1 MLASLPH
8 LKIDA
13 LWSRLD
19 KILDRSIDAAVY
31 LLGALALVFLVSRL
45 FRTFDRYSRQLIES
59 RGGAEVD
66 ELSKQTSTISL
77 IAKRSLILLIWSLA
91 LLAVLNAYGFDVRP
105 ILATAGVAGIAIGF
119 AAQSLLKD
127 LISGF
132 FLLAD
137 GHVRIHDVVTI
148 NGLSGVVEELSLR
161 NTILRGMDGA
171 VHVISN
177 GSITQLSNSTR
188 LFAFYVFEV
197 STEYDEDPDRAVSS
211 LTNVANEVR
220 ADPAFGPLI
229 LEPLEVLGVDR
240 FTEQG
245 VVVKARIKTIA
256 GQQWKVGRE
265 INRRL
270 KKSGFAFA
278 TAQRVVQK
286 NLNPES

>member
-1 MLASLPH
+1 MQRFD
-8 LKIDA
+8 KV
-13 LWSRLD
+13 LD
-19 KILDRSIDAAVY
+19 KSLDAVVY
-31 LLGALALVFLVSRL
+31 VLGALLLAFLVSRL
-45 FRTFDRYSRQLIES
+45 FRTVDRYSSQLIEA
-59 RGGAEVD
+59 RGGSEVD

-77 IAKRSLILLIWSLA
+77 LTKRWIIFAIWALA

-119 AAQSLLKD
+119 AAQNLLKD
-127 LISGF
+127 VISGF

-137 GHVRIHDVVTI
+137 GHIRIKDVVTI

-161 NTILRGMDGA
+161 NTVLRGVDGA
-171 VHVISN
+171 VHVVSN
-177 GSITQLSNSTR
+177 GSITQLSNLTR
-188 LFAFYVFEV
+188 LFAYYVFDV
-197 STEYDEDPDRAVSS
+197 SAEYTEDPDKV
-211 LTNVANEVR
+211 VAALNSVAEDAR
-220 ADPAFGPLI
+220 ADPAFGALI

-270 KKSGFAFA
+270 QKSGFSFA
-278 TAQRVVQK
+278 TAQRVVQR
-286 NLNPES
+286 NLTPES

>member
-1 MLASLPH
+1 MQRFD
-8 LKIDA
+8 KV
-13 LWSRLD
+13 LD
-19 KILDRSIDAAVY
+19 KSLDAVVY
-31 LLGALALVFLVSRL
+31 VLGALLLAFLVSRL
-45 FRTFDRYSRQLIES
+45 FRAVDRYSSQLIEA
-59 RGGAEVD
+59 RGGSEVD

-77 IAKRSLILLIWSLA
+77 LTKRWIIFAIWALA

-105 ILATAGVAGIAIGF
+105 ILATAGVAGIALGF

-127 LISGF
+127 VISGF

-137 GHVRIHDVVTI
+137 GHIRIKDVVTI

-161 NTILRGMDGA
+161 NTVLRGVDGA
-171 VHVISN
+171 VHIVSN
-177 GSITQLSNSTR
+177 GSITQLSNLTR
-188 LFAFYVFEV
+188 LFAYYVFDV
-197 STEYDEDPDRAVSS
+197 SAEYTEDPDKV
-211 LTNVANEVR
+211 VAALNSAAEDAR
-220 ADPAFGPLI
+220 ADPAFGALI
-229 LEPLEVLGVDR
+229 LESLEVLGVDR

-270 KKSGFAFA
+270 QKSGFAFA

-286 NLNPES
+286 NLTPET

>member
-1 MLASLPH
+1 MASLPQ
-8 LKIDA
+8 LKLDA
-13 LWSRLD
+13 LWPRLD
-19 KILDRSIDAAVY
+19 QILAKSIDAAVY
-31 LLGALALVFLVSRL
+31 LLGALLLVFLVSRL
-45 FRTFDRYSRQLIES
+45 FRAVDRYSRQLIEA

-66 ELSKQTSTISL
+66 ELSKHTSTISL
-77 IAKRSLILLIWSLA
+77 ITKRSLIFVIWSLA

-137 GHVRIHDVVTI
+137 GHIRIHDVVTI
-148 NGLSGVVEELSLR
+148 NGLSGVVQELSLR
-161 NTILRGMDGA
+161 NTILRGVDGA

-177 GSITQLSNSTR
+177 GSITQLSNFTR
-188 LFAFYVFEV
+188 LFAYYVFDV
-197 STEYDEDPDRAVSS
+197 SAEYSEDPDRVVAA
-211 LTNVANEVR
+211 LTKTADEVR
-220 ADPAFGPLI
+220 TDPAFSALI
-229 LEPLEVLGVDR
+229 LEPLDILGVDR

-245 VVVKARIKTIA
+245 VVVKARVKTVA

-270 KKSGFAFA
+270 QKSGFAFA

-286 NLNPES
+286 NLNPDS